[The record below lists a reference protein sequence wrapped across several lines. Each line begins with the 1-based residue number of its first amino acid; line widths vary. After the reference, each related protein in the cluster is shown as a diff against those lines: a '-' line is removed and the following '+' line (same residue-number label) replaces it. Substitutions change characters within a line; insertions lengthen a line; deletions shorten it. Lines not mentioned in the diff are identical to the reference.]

1 MAGDRVWRVEGV
13 PRVLWALLAVA
24 VCLRLAALVLLHGP
38 DLVSASESGLTAAN
52 WVGGRGHTFDFYG
65 YRTASPLQSFMPPLF
80 TAVVAA
86 CLVTPWPEITFGIVQ
101 VALSSLTVLLVYLI
115 AVRLAGPTVG
125 LVAAALTTVYPPFL
139 VLVDQNTTPVLN
151 TFLLALWLWAAIGLI
166 DEGGRKWAVLA
177 GLALGLNVLSRPST
191 VGLAGVMFFGL
202 WLRPQG
208 HAGPLAAVP
217 ERERSGRPKEWG
229 ARLGSQWRP
238 AIMAV
243 VVMGLT
249 VAPWVARDLVV
260 HRRFVWISTNGGL
273 NFWVGNN
280 PFTTGSCFDVVI
292 ADLAGYSGDV
302 VAAAEGVSIVQV
314 KPYPLPPELR
324 DTVATLD
331 EIALDRALYR
341 ASFSFIRA
349 DPGRWLGLLVQKF
362 VSLWWFRPNIGI
374 SSGFY
379 EEAWIWPYKIVYT
392 GVLAAALAGLVL
404 SAKQWR
410 RYVLLYGM
418 FAYLTAVYV
427 VYHAITRYRWEMEPY
442 LLVLAALALVTGWR
456 RIWPALLRKAG

>member
-1 MAGDRVWRVEGV
+1 
-13 PRVLWALLAVA
+13 
-24 VCLRLAALVLLHGP
+24 
-38 DLVSASESGLTAAN
+38 
-52 WVGGRGHTFDFYG
+52 
-65 YRTASPLQSFMPPLF
+65 
-80 TAVVAA
+80 
-86 CLVTPWPEITFGIVQ
+86 
-101 VALSSLTVLLVYLI
+101 
-115 AVRLAGPTVG
+115 
-125 LVAAALTTVYPPFL
+125 
-139 VLVDQNTTPVLN
+139 
-151 TFLLALWLWAAIGLI
+151 
-166 DEGGRKWAVLA
+166 
-177 GLALGLNVLSRPST
+177 
-191 VGLAGVMFFGL
+191 
-202 WLRPQG
+202 
-208 HAGPLAAVP
+208 
-217 ERERSGRPKEWG
+217 
-229 ARLGSQWRP
+229 
-238 AIMAV
+238 MAV

-260 HRRFVWISTNGGL
+260 HRRYVWISTNGGL

-292 ADLAGYSGDV
+292 ADLADYSGDV

-314 KPYPLPPELR
+314 KPYPLPLELR

-331 EIALDRALYR
+331 EVALDRALYR

-349 DPGRWLGLLVQKF
+349 DPGRWLGLLAQKF

-379 EEAWIWPYKIVYT
+379 EETWILPYKIVYS

-404 SAKQWR
+404 SAKRWR

-456 RIWPALLRKAG
+456 RVWPALLRKAG